1 MDNDQLVAKWQRSII
16 ELCVGVLGRS
26 LTAQEAG
33 FINGHSGFL
42 ALEAIEGHVRSL
54 DGQREALTK
63 YLSSDIGSAEA

>member
-1 MDNDQLVAKWQRSII
+1 MDNDQLVTNWQRSITGI
-16 ELCVGVLGRS
+16 CVRVLGRP
-26 LTAQEAG
+26 LTAQEAS

-42 ALEAIEGHVRSL
+42 ALEAIEDHVRSL